1 MLLMGMITLSAF
13 AANVT
18 VNMNAV
24 SKTMKLTNK
33 ATGVN
38 VDVGTPSGTT
48 YTFTAAAGDYVLT
61 AYGTNG
67 TTVNGT
73 IGITVT
79 DEAEQ
84 TFKVFTIT
92 AWATNSGWTLN
103 TDYTIQ
109 ASVSGKDGVAR
120 DIVVGNSV
128 TAGRITIPMLDADTY
143 ICQFVLSAAKAS
155 AGYMTGTK
163 TGTVSFNTNASM
175 AIPMGLEYSITVPQ
189 EAELFLGT
197 KSAHYKA
204 FDQTMPESVTTQGS
218 QKVYTFKLA
227 SAQNYN
233 FRTWTADGMTY
244 AGYFTANTDATKM
257 PQLQFASSDYTS
269 RIPGEVRRDN
279 LA

>member
-24 SKTMKLTNK
+24 SKTMKLTDK

-61 AYGTNG
+61 AYATNG

-143 ICQFVLSAAKAS
+143 ICQFVP
-155 AGYMTGTK
+155 
-163 TGTVSFNTNASM
+163 SFIGVGVTTNRF
-175 AIPMGLEYSITVPQ
+175 AI
-189 EAELFLGT
+189 
-197 KSAHYKA
+197 
-204 FDQTMPESVTTQGS
+204 ESV
-218 QKVYTFKLA
+218 LA
-227 SAQNYN
+227 
-233 FRTWTADGMTY
+233 
-244 AGYFTANTDATKM
+244 ANN
-257 PQLQFASSDYTS
+257 SSRET
-269 RIPGEVRRDN
+269 G
-279 LA
+279 